1 MRIAASGVSTL
12 PIRTSPASVAE
23 GGFDPSADRAGD
35 ACQVDAAEH
44 RVGRFSQ
51 LLLDIRSIAVNTTLT
66 DFAVVSVK
74 QRTHVSQ

>member
-1 MRIAASGVSTL
+1 MRIAASGASTL
-12 PIRTSPASVAE
+12 PIRKSPASVGE
-23 GGFDPSADRAGD
+23 GGFVPSADRAGD
-35 ACQVDAAEH
+35 VCQVDAAEH